1 MALFKYT
8 GTDKDGKE
16 RVGMI
21 DAVSRDV
28 AISALQRRGLI
39 VTSVVSS
46 EKKSLFDK
54 DLGFFSKVKQKEIV
68 LLSQEIMTLFEAQVS
83 ALRAFRLL
91 AAESDNPALQKV
103 LTEIANDLQS
113 GSNISDALAKHP
125 KIFSKF
131 YINMVRSGEETG
143 RLDETFAFLAEY
155 IDKSYTVTTKARNA
169 LIYPA
174 FVIVTFI
181 AVMVLMLTTVIPK
194 LSAILEES
202 GNKIPTYTK
211 FVIGLS
217 NFLSNYILLIL
228 VGIVLGGVFL
238 YRYATT
244 QEGKQYMARAR
255 LNIPY
260 VGDLYRKLYMSRLA
274 DSLSTTLKSGISFV
288 RGIEIAG
295 TVIGDPVYEQIL
307 KKVAEDVKT
316 GHSIED
322 AFSKHPE
329 FPGILVAMI
338 KVGDETGDLSSIL
351 STIAKFYRR
360 EVDNAIST
368 LISLIEPL
376 MIVMLGLGVGLLL
389 ASVLVPI
396 YNISAGV

>member
-16 RVGMI
+16 RIGTI

-39 VTSVVSS
+39 VTSVASA

-54 DLGFFSKVKQKEIV
+54 DLEFFSRIKQKEIV

-125 KIFSKF
+125 KVFSKF

-143 RLDETFAFLAEY
+143 KLDETFAFLAEY

-307 KKVAEDVKT
+307 KKVAEDVRT
-316 GHSIED
+316 GHSAED

-338 KVGDETGDLSSIL
+338 KVGEETVDLSNIL

-360 EVDNAIST
+360 EVENAIST